1 MRKGLG
7 SAQNSSSTRINSV
20 PSEGF
25 AGSSFSGQDHTAGG
39 GNTTSRAVHP
49 LSTASSLLAMTPAK
63 SSNGFNYPPIDTS
76 SSGTTSR
83 SHSAQSG
90 GAGIVRA
97 STPVQQSQPSTGQPF
112 PTTPQRQIQPSVIL
126 NTNSPRHNH
135 FNPFFRSSNVSS
147 NATIPSSSNAFGSFA
162 GSSTSTANS
171 NPAAPFNRP
180 VRLSSLHQMTL
191 PQTPDSSPV
200 SPMSFDTPGGIH
212 TPTMNAPSQ
221 GVFPRDSQTFSNT
234 SYFNGSGPGTVNA
247 NRHTSG
253 WPLART
259 RSQDSP
265 TATFNFGPSSSVS
278 SLGLESGFM
287 LDRNSEQSSSSDDE
301 YTGDYDSDDLM
312 SMGSRRQSLSTPHF
326 MPVFRSDTNSSSSS
340 SVATKLDN
348 SNNPSQSQ
356 DSQEMIGPSRRGSF
370 RRMSTASESDSG
382 HHITDGSALKN
393 FFSNFRPDTKRSLL
407 GGTKKSPLMSPMFG
421 SSRKDEHEPPSTP
434 SKGKGFASKR
444 MSSILPSKRVD
455 ESIEQSNELKTET
468 AVASSSSNRDTTT
481 ESTATIRRFVSDG
494 RSLRPKVKS
503 FMRISRDLQDEM
515 SPQDCE
521 IKQEARVTNALRDD
535 GTPDMYGRHP
545 FNSVGTPYQAPPSA
559 PMNFDS
565 GKGKTVTGKKNAPI
579 SSAFAPIQQTQRQKS
594 ISRSDSMKS
603 NSADMTDSET
613 MNSPGSTPTKIAT
626 APLVTPSVKRKASI
640 MEDSEPAFLKRRAVS
655 PGYVS
660 PVVSSPTSGSLG
672 NKRNIKHL
680 RDTSDGFEKMS
691 LA

>member
-1 MRKGLG
+1 MRKGPG
-7 SAQNSSSTRINSV
+7 SAQNSSSTRIDSV
-20 PSEGF
+20 PTEGF
-25 AGSSFSGQDHTAGG
+25 AGSSYSGQDHTSGG
-39 GNTTSRAVHP
+39 GNSTARAVHP
-49 LSTASSLLAMTPAK
+49 LSTAAALLAMTPAK
-63 SSNGFNYPPIDTS
+63 SSNGFNYPPTDNS
-76 SSGTTSR
+76 SASTSR
-83 SHSAQSG
+83 NHSTLSG

-97 STPVQQSQPSTGQPF
+97 STPVQQSQPSTGQAV

-126 NTNSPRHNH
+126 NSNSSRHGP

-147 NATIPSSSNAFGSFA
+147 IGTIPSSSNAFVSFA
-162 GSSTSTANS
+162 GSAASSS
-171 NPAAPFNRP
+171 GVVNPATSFNRP

-221 GVFPRDSQTFSNT
+221 GVFPRDSQPFSNT
-234 SYFNGSGPGTVNA
+234 SYFNGSGPGTANT

-287 LDRNSEQSSSSDDE
+287 LDRSSEKSSSSDEE

-340 SVATKLDN
+340 SVATKLEND
-348 SNNPSQSQ
+348 SSQSQ
-356 DSQEMIGPSRRGSF
+356 DLQEIIGPSRRSSF
-370 RRMSTASESDSG
+370 RRMSTASEPDSG
-382 HHITDGSALKN
+382 HHNTDGSALKN

-407 GGTKKSPLMSPMFG
+407 GGTKKSSLMSPMFG
-421 SSRKDEHEPPSTP
+421 LSRKDEHEPPSTP

-444 MSSILPSKRVD
+444 MSSILPSKRVE
-455 ESIEQSNELKTET
+455 ESVEQINEVKAEP
-468 AVASSSSNRDTTT
+468 AEASPSSNRETST
-481 ESTATIRRFVSDG
+481 ESTAAIRRFVSDG

-521 IKQEARVTNALRDD
+521 IKQEARITNALRDD
-535 GTPDMYGRHP
+535 GSTDLYGRHP
-545 FNSVGTPYQAPPSA
+545 FNSVGTSYQAPPSA

-565 GKGKTVTGKKNAPI
+565 GKGKTVAGKNNSPI

-613 MNSPGSTPTKIAT
+613 MNSPGSTPTKLAT
-626 APLVTPSVKRKASI
+626 ASLVAPSVKRKASI